1 MKTDDFKTFWQRS
14 FGDTSPLGHVLRENV
29 KDRWVRFYNLPK
41 GKRYAEAEIEE
52 KKTLYRVN
60 VLGTRIFG
68 GGSECWM
75 VVSFPKSEG
84 DIPDSPTLR
93 EFALSPA
100 FDWDG
105 EDDGSKDVFTSF
117 TVDCRWRPREYDAIF
132 RRVANDEE
140 SGILWVCKETGY
152 ILAPY
157 DGGIDIIAPS
167 KKDADSLRISFPE
180 WLSDHPEGL

>member
-1 MKTDDFKTFWQRS
+1 MKTDDFKIFWQKG
-14 FGDTSPLGHVLRENV
+14 FGENVPLGYVLRGCV
-29 KDRWVRFYNLPK
+29 KERWVRFYNLPK
-41 GKRYAEAEIEE
+41 GKRYAETEAEE
-52 KKTLYRVN
+52 KKFLYRVN

-68 GGSECWM
+68 GGTECWM
-75 VVSFPKSEG
+75 VLSLPESESEV
-84 DIPDSPTLR
+84 PDSQTLR

-100 FDWDG
+100 CDW
-105 EDDGSKDVFTSF
+105 ESKGDLSAYTTY

-132 RRVANDEE
+132 KRVANDEE
-140 SGILWVCKETGY
+140 SGILWVSKEGGY

-167 KKDADSLRISFPE
+167 KDEADSLRSSFPE